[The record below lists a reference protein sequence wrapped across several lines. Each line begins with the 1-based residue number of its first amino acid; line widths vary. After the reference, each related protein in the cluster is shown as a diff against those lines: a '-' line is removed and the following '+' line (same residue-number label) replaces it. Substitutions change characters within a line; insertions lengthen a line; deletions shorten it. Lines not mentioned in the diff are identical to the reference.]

1 MTSQGK
7 IGRRSF
13 LARAGAGTA
22 VVLGG
27 GVEAFARMT
36 PALAA
41 PTGQLY
47 NAAKAKGI
55 LYGSSTATWQ
65 YEPDP
70 AYAALFAREAGMAFT
85 EDDLLWYRL
94 KPTQTSPLDFSYG
107 DRFVS
112 FAQGNGQPVF
122 GAHLVWDEGLGDGWP
137 QDQLYNL
144 STQEARDI
152 LFGTI
157 RDEVAH
163 YRGQMKFWVVANEV
177 TDARRKDANGFWTVE
192 PYYQTIGPTYVEEA
206 FNLAHQQDPAPLL
219 VMNEFGTE
227 ADGSAATKRASIL
240 KAIDYLKGK
249 NVPIHAL
256 GIEAHLTYQGFA
268 RNFDTAA
275 FRTFLSNVAARGLY
289 IFITELDVLDD
300 GLKADIASRDA
311 GVADV
316 YTRFLS
322 VALQEPAVKVVNTC
336 GLSDRY
342 TWLQEDFPRRD
353 GAARRPLPFDDQ
365 LQPKPA
371 YTAILNAFNN
381 APVRTS
387 I

>member
-1 MTSQGK
+1 
-7 IGRRSF
+7 
-13 LARAGAGTA
+13 
-22 VVLGG
+22 
-27 GVEAFARMT
+27 
-36 PALAA
+36 
-41 PTGQLY
+41 
-47 NAAKAKGI
+47 
-55 LYGSSTATWQ
+55 
-65 YEPDP
+65 
-70 AYAALFAREAGMAFT
+70 
-85 EDDLLWYRL
+85 
-94 KPTQTSPLDFSYG
+94 LDFSYG

-322 VALQEPAVKVVNTC
+322 VALQEPAVKVVNTF

>member
-1 MTSQGK
+1 M
-7 IGRRSF
+7 
-13 LARAGAGTA
+13 
-22 VVLGG
+22 V
-27 GVEAFARMT
+27 
-36 PALAA
+36 PAWAL
-41 PTGQLY
+41 PSGQLFT
-47 NAAKAKGI
+47 AARNKGI

-70 AYAALFAREAGMAFT
+70 AYASLFQREAGMLFT
-85 EDDLLWYRL
+85 EDDVLWYRL
-94 KPTQTSPLDFSYG
+94 KPTQNSPLDFSYG
-107 DRFVS
+107 DRIVS

-137 QDQLYNL
+137 PDQLYNL

-157 RDEVAH
+157 QQEVAH

-177 TDARRKDANGFWTVE
+177 TDGRRKDANGFWTVE

-206 FNLAHQQDPAPLL
+206 FNLAHQQDAAPLL

-227 ADGSAATKRASIL
+227 AGSTATGKRTSIL
-240 KAIDYLKGK
+240 KAIDYLKSK

-256 GIEAHLTYQGFA
+256 GIEAHLNYQGFA
-268 RNFDTAA
+268 RGFDTTG
-275 FRTFLSNVAARGLY
+275 FRTFLSQVASRGLY

-300 GLKADIASRDA
+300 GLKANIATRDA

-322 VALQEPAVKVVNTC
+322 VALQEPAVKVVNTF

-342 TWLQEDFPRRD
+342 TWLQEDFPRQD
-353 GAARRPLPFDDQ
+353 GAARRPLPFDEN

-371 YTAILNAFNN
+371 YTAILNAFNS
-381 APVRTS
+381 APVRTP